1 MIRRIEISYKTILF
15 ILAVI
20 AGIWFL
26 NEIKEILLSLFISFV
41 LMSALRPMVDRL
53 EKKGLPRI
61 LVLFLIY
68 VLIILILFAIGT
80 MVIPVLIKESARL
93 IGRLPIYFDGAMR
106 TLNLDTSV
114 FSTQI
119 APASESVFKLTV
131 GIFSNLLSF
140 ISLFVF
146 TFYLLWERNHL
157 KEVLTNFVG
166 EDMGNRIFGIVL
178 KIEKRL
184 GGWVRGQFILCFI
197 IGLMTYVSLIL
208 LRIDY
213 ALPLAIVAGVLE
225 MVPTIG
231 PIISAIPAVIIGLA
245 TSPLLGLVLAA
256 LYFIIQQVENHLI
269 VPNVMKKVTGLS
281 PLLIIIALMIG
292 GKMMGVL
299 GVILAVPMVLVIQVL
314 VQEFLAM
321 KK

>member
-41 LMSALRPMVDRL
+41 LMSALRPTVDSL

-80 MVIPVLIKESARL
+80 MVIPVLVKESVRL
-93 IGRLPIYFDGAMR
+93 IGLLPIYFDGAMR
-106 TLNLDTSV
+106 TLNLDTSF

-178 KIEKRL
+178 KTEKRL

-197 IGLMTYVSLIL
+197 IGLMTYISLIL

-245 TSPLLGLVLAA
+245 TSPLLGLVLSA